1 MSNHIVSQE
10 QICKNVVQADMAL
23 SRDKVVVLDDK
34 AFVFDGVYLFKLV
47 NDSNGPLLNVAKIC
61 VMPVP
66 KTVAFDFDL
75 IEDIDWEESELHD
88 LPTSTVHAVV
98 KEMADNLF

>member
-1 MSNHIVSQE
+1 MSNHIVSQK

-23 SRDKVVVLDDK
+23 SRDKVVILDDK
-34 AFVFDGVYLFKLV
+34 AFVFDGVYLFKLI
-47 NDSNGPLLNVAKIC
+47 NDSKGPFLNVAKIC

-66 KTVAFDFDL
+66 QTVAFDFDL
-75 IEDIDWEESELHD
+75 IEDINWEESELHD
-88 LPTSTVHAVV
+88 LPTSTVHALV

>member
-10 QICKNVVQADMAL
+10 QVCKNVAQADMAL
-23 SRDKVVVLDDK
+23 SRDKVVILDDK

-47 NDSNGPLLNVAKIC
+47 NDSNVPFLNVTKLC
-61 VMPVP
+61 VMQIPE
-66 KTVAFDFDL
+66 TVAFDLDMV
-75 IEDIDWEESELHD
+75 ENIDWEESGLHEF
-88 LPTSTVHAVV
+88 PTSTVHAVV